1 MKKSIS
7 LLILVSM
14 LMSCLFA
21 LPTVAAESTEGEGLT
36 IGEATEVLPIIKG
49 TEENMLKNGNFEEI
63 AEDGSLAHW
72 ASRSGWGEEL
82 SAPAVEKE
90 DVFEGKTALSITP
103 NETYGSAFVS
113 QVINLMPRAFYQLS
127 YWTKNNYGD
136 DGSSRVKLEFMGDPT
151 LPGAGVI
158 AEHNTTRTYD
168 TNDEWVNVLY
178 NFQAPATAYQCTVLV
193 RRMGTAGTS
202 LFDDAKIYMVQAP
215 PMCTLSTDCVFYY
228 PDQTEGTA
236 KSSFLFDFY
245 PELEGGSVAY
255 AIKDGNK
262 VLLEKKGL
270 PIEKNVEWT
279 YSLDVLKEKQKEYT
293 LHVSVRNKQGKE
305 LFTDSTFIYK
315 YDRPQYLSKEG
326 IYQAEGEEPF
336 KPVFGYRLDEQYY
349 DPYALDMGIT
359 VAQYYADRMDTANAV
374 GIKGF
379 YPVYVFGNPP
389 GGYDTTLDWIADIV
403 ETHKDDPSVFA
414 WGIADEPFLQQA
426 DPADALRQ
434 AYITV
439 RNIDDKHPV
448 YLCAATNYE
457 EAAKYCDILGI
468 DPYVSGGMRT
478 DIVGTRV
485 RAAVEATKGL
495 KPVIDILQSYD
506 STLYYPDARA
516 ERYMVQDAF
525 RSGASGIGYYSVCRV
540 APALEDGTQMH
551 IFNYEKGDLWE
562 GVQDIAKKD
571 LDLNFEHFVFKDLPG
586 FNSFEDEAFGYHSYV
601 KDNFIYCQVYNK
613 SLEDTITAEVP
624 LTSFDGKIKVQKFT
638 AEYYSGGEDKNQAIR
653 GADGI
658 LRAEILPYQCITFK
672 IKADVS
678 LKDLDNDAFWQA
690 VEEGNA
696 SGVPRVEITDLAE
709 HEWAKEAVDALIKE
723 EIVNTVG
730 EGLYAPGENVT
741 RADFAMFFIRALLK
755 TGKISEEMEL
765 VENFDDVAED
775 APYAKE
781 LQIGRTLGI
790 LNGYGDGNYGPDA
803 PITRQDLMKICGG
816 GLAILELAEEPGD
829 LSGFSDIDLI
839 AEYAKDAAAVMVGMG
854 FIQGNADGTLN
865 PLGNTTRAEAA
876 VMTNRVFEKYR

>member
-7 LLILVSM
+7 LILLLSM

-21 LPTVAAESTEGEGLT
+21 LPTVAAESTDGEGLT
-36 IGEATEVLPIIKG
+36 IGEATEVLPAIKG

-82 SAPAVEKE
+82 SAPAVEKD
-90 DVFEGKTALSITP
+90 DVFEGKTALSITA
-103 NETYGSAFVS
+103 NETYTSPFVS

-136 DGSSRVKLEFMGDPT
+136 GSSRVKLEFMGDPT

-158 AEHNTTRTYD
+158 SEHNTTRTYD
-168 TNDEWVNVLY
+168 TDDEWVNVLY
-178 NFQAPATAYQCTVLV
+178 NFQAPSTAYQCTVLV
-193 RRMGTAGTS
+193 RRMGSDGIS

-255 AIKDGNK
+255 AIKDGDK

-279 YSLDVLKEKQKEYT
+279 YSLDVLKEKKKEYT

-336 KPVFGYRLDEQYY
+336 KPVFGYRLDAEFY
-349 DPYALDMGIT
+349 DPYAKDMGIN
-359 VAQYYADRMDTANAV
+359 VAQYYESRMEAANAA
-374 GIKGF
+374 GIKGY
-379 YPVYVFGNPP
+379 YPVYVFTKTPS
-389 GGYDTTLDWIADIV
+389 GYDTTLDWIEDMV
-403 ETHKDDPSVFA
+403 KTHKDEPSLFA
-414 WGIADEPFLQQA
+414 WGIADEPFLQEA

-468 DPYVSGGMRT
+468 DPYVARGMNT
-478 DIVGTRV
+478 DQIGSSV
-485 RAAVEATKGL
+485 RRAKEATKGL
-495 KPVIDILQSYD
+495 KPVIDILMSYD
-506 STLYYPDARA
+506 SGMYYPDARA
-516 ERYMVQDAF
+516 ERYMVNQAF
-525 RSGASGIGYYSVCRV
+525 RSGVSGIGYYSVCRV

-571 LDLNFEHFVFKDLPG
+571 LDLNFEHFVFKELPG
-586 FNSFEDEAFGYHSYV
+586 FNSYEDEAFGYHSYV
-601 KDNFIYCQVYNK
+601 KDNYIYCQVYNK
-613 SLEDTITAEVP
+613 SLEETITAEVP

-638 AEYYSGGEDKNQAIR
+638 AEYYSGGEGDVKPIK
-653 GADGI
+653 GMDGI
-658 LRAEILPYQCITFK
+658 LRAEVLPYQCITFK
-672 IKADVS
+672 IKGDAS
-678 LKDLDNDAFWQA
+678 LKDLDNDAFWKA
-690 VEEGNA
+690 VEENNA
-696 SGVPRVEITDLAE
+696 SGVPRVEFTDLAS
-709 HEWAKEAVDALIKE
+709 HEWAQEAVNALMKE
-723 EIVNTVG
+723 EIVNTKG
-730 EGLYAPGENVT
+730 EGIYAPGENVT
-741 RADFAMFFIRALLK
+741 RADFAMFFIRTLLK
-755 TGKISEEMEL
+755 TGKISAEIAPA
-765 VENFDDVAED
+765 ENFDDVAED

-781 LQIGRTLGI
+781 LQIGRALGI

-803 PITRQDLMKICGG
+803 SITRQDLMKICGG
-816 GLAILELAEEPGD
+816 GLAILKLSEEAGELA
-829 LSGFSDIDLI
+829 GFSDIALMAD
-839 AEYAKDAAAVMVGMG
+839 YAKDAAAVMVGMG
-854 FIQGNADGTLN
+854 FIKGNADGTIN
-865 PLGNTTRAEAA
+865 PLGNATRAEAA
-876 VMTNRVFEKYR
+876 VMMHRIFEKYR